1 MSAPHAP
8 TTPTVA
14 AVTSFLE
21 KFYKELGKMFFW
33 LTVVIMALVVLRVMQ
48 YPAAIPMGLAAV
60 AVLASYSV
68 VWGSSATGRRIA
80 MYAATFI
87 LLLTIAAFL
96 LPLNYIKTIP
106 SRDEIGEKLVEKGL
120 LGGAWDGLKTLAFG
134 KSAEETATTY
144 DPTPSRDEIEDPIRG
159 VTPMKIRANYPFV
172 LESDQPIKVTYEDG
186 QSFIHLPG
194 ECIVAPTPRS
204 LGPKS
209 FTDPDNKEGH
219 LAFRLYRFQSN
230 GACP

>member
-21 KFYKELGKMFFW
+21 KFYKELGKAFFW
-33 LTVVIMALVVLRVMQ
+33 LTVVIMALAVLRVMQ

-60 AVLASYSV
+60 AVLANYSR
-68 VWGSSATGRRIA
+68 VWGSSATGRRMA

-120 LGGAWDGLKTLAFG
+120 LGGAWDGVKTLAFG
-134 KSAEETATTY
+134 KSAESADSNVSPEGEELLLLRFECY
-144 DPTPSRDEIEDPIRG
+144 TPCSGSIDWPYKFTFDYTLNVKHPGIENI
-159 VTPMKIRANYPFV
+159 
-172 LESDQPIKVTYEDG
+172 VTYYPKGNKEAPSG
-186 QSFIHLPG
+186 LLKG
-194 ECIVAPTPRS
+194 ETF
-204 LGPKS
+204 
-209 FTDPDNKEGH
+209 FTSGDPDKQNFKVQVFE
-219 LAFRLYRFQSN
+219 RIRR
-230 GACP
+230 